1 MNKEKGRVKL
11 TWERGRDEV
20 GEGCMGK
27 RREMHVR
34 YGNAAMQGRQ
44 EGCTETKREGGCT
57 GDKRQEQ

>member
-27 RREMHVR
+27 RGKMH
-34 YGNAAMQGRQ
+34 GR
-44 EGCTETKREGGCT
+44 
-57 GDKRQEQ
+57 